1 MPAHRAQ
8 PHPVPRGPRRPAR
21 RTILRSHATSRRAAG
36 ELAFLLALLV
46 IALPA
51 SPSAATNSVGESAT
65 AGGDGAV
72 LESAPVVVSPRQ
84 RAVFVCQQDG
94 VPVFTDRPC
103 GSATAQRALTVE
115 APGPGAAPSTS
126 PPRPRASTRPR
137 LQPEEQPV
145 TGRAA
150 DTRCATLR
158 RQLDELDARMRDG
171 YSSREAARLWKRW
184 RDLKGR
190 LHAERC

>member
-8 PHPVPRGPRRPAR
+8 PHPVPRGPRWPAR
-21 RTILRSHATSRRAAG
+21 RTIPRPLAATRRAAG
-36 ELAFLLALLV
+36 ELAFLLAVL
-46 IALPA
+46 IAALPA
-51 SPSAATNSVGESAT
+51 SPSAATTSVGESAT

-72 LESAPVVVSPRQ
+72 LESAPDVGSPRQ
-84 RAVFVCQQDG
+84 RAVFVCQLGG

-103 GSATAQRALTVE
+103 GTAAEQRTLTVDAP
-115 APGPGAAPSTS
+115 APGATPSTT

-137 LQPEEQPV
+137 LQPEEQPG

>member
-8 PHPVPRGPRRPAR
+8 PHLVPRGSHGHAR
-21 RTILRSHATSRRAAG
+21 RAILRPHSATRRAAG
-36 ELAFLLALLV
+36 EPAFLLALLV
-46 IALPA
+46 AALPA
-51 SPSAATNSVGESAT
+51 GPSSATTSVGESAT
-65 AGGDGAV
+65 AEGDGAA
-72 LESAPVVVSPRQ
+72 LESEPAAGSPRQ

-103 GSATAQRALTVE
+103 ASAAVRRTLTVE
-115 APGPGAAPSTS
+115 APAPGAAPNTS

-137 LQPEEQPV
+137 LQPEERPG
-145 TGRAA
+145 TTRAA

-171 YSSREAARLWKRW
+171 YSSREAARLWNRW